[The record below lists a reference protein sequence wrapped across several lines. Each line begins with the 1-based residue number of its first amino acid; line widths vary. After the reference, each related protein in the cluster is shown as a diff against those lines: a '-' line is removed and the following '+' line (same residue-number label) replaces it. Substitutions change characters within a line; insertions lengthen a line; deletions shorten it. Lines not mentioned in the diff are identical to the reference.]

1 MNTLTQAWNRFWFA
15 PTATSTVGVLR
26 IAYGIFVVGWTLSLA
41 PDLFAFFSARGI
53 VPEQP
58 SYTLSWYDLLW
69 IFRSNGMII
78 IVFSSLLSA
87 AIALTLGWHARVA
100 AVVVFVG
107 VCAFETR
114 NPLVFNAGDG
124 LVRLLA
130 FYVMLSPSGV
140 ALSLDRLRKARDRFW
155 EFPLRA
161 PWVIRLVQIQLSVI
175 YLSTVWAKLRG
186 VTWNDGTAIH
196 YALQIGDLGRF
207 PVPSFIVDSPIVVN
221 LLTWG
226 TLAVELALG
235 ILVWN
240 RRLRPWV
247 LWIGVVM
254 HLLIDYSI
262 LVGFFSFAILVA
274 YIAFVPAETMSKVV
288 LAVRD
293 RYAKPRHSDAYTVSH
308 AGDTDDLA
316 MQRAINRRGA
326 GVASRQF
333 RVPAAASRLWGL
345 VGGGASNAQGPRR
358 RT

>member
-1 MNTLTQAWNRFWFA
+1 VNTLAQTWNRFWFA
-15 PTATSTVGVLR
+15 PTTTSTVGVVR
-26 IAYGIFVVGWTLSLA
+26 IAYGILVVGWTLSLA
-41 PDLFAFFSARGI
+41 PDLFTFFAVRGI

-58 SYTLSWYDLLW
+58 SHALHWYNQFW
-69 IFRSNGMII
+69 IFHSNVMVII
-78 IVFSSLLSA
+78 AFSLLLLA
-87 AIALTLGWHARVA
+87 AIALTLGWHARMA
-100 AVVVFVG
+100 SVVVFVG

-161 PWVIRLVQIQLSVI
+161 PWAIRLIQIQLSVI

-186 VTWNDGTAIH
+186 FTWNDGTAVY
-196 YALQIGDLGRF
+196 YALEIGDLGRF
-207 PVPSFIVDSPIVVN
+207 PLPLFVVDSLIAVN

-240 RRLRPWV
+240 RKLRPWV
-247 LWIGVVM
+247 LCIGIVM

-274 YIAFVPAETMSKVV
+274 YIAFVPSDTMSKVV

-293 RYAKPRHSDAYTVSH
+293 RCSKPRFTDAGTVSH
-308 AGDTDDLA
+308 TCETDDLA
-316 MQRAINRRGA
+316 VHRAINRHRV
-326 GVASRQF
+326 GVGTRQF
-333 RVPAAASRLWGL
+333 RASAAASRLWAL
-345 VGGGASNAQGPRR
+345 VAGVSNAHGPRR

>member
-1 MNTLTQAWNRFWFA
+1 MNTLAQAWNRFWFA

-53 VPEQP
+53 VPEQLNH
-58 SYTLSWYDLLW
+58 TLHWYDPLW
-69 IFRSNGMII
+69 IFHSDVTII
-78 IVFSSLLSA
+78 IVFSLLLLS
-87 AIALTLGWHARVA
+87 AIALTVGWHARVA
-100 AVVVFVG
+100 SVMVFVG
-107 VCAFETR
+107 VYAFESR
-114 NPLVFNAGDG
+114 NPLIFNAGDG

-161 PWVIRLVQIQLSVI
+161 PWAIRLIQIQLSVI
-175 YLSTVWAKLRG
+175 YFSTVWAKLRG

-196 YALQIGDLGRF
+196 YALQIGDLRRL

-240 RRLRPWV
+240 RTLRPWI

-262 LVGFFSFAILVA
+262 LVGFFSFAILIA
-274 YIAFVPAETMSKVV
+274 YIAFVPPETMSKVV

-293 RYAKPRHSDAYTVSH
+293 RYVKPGNTDGYTVDQVS
-308 AGDTDDLA
+308 DTDDLA
-316 MQRAINRRGA
+316 AQHAMNRRWA
-326 GVASRQF
+326 GVAARRF
-333 RVPAAASRLWGL
+333 KVPAANKLWGL
-345 VGGGASNAQGPRR
+345 VGGTSNAHGPRR
-358 RT
+358 RP